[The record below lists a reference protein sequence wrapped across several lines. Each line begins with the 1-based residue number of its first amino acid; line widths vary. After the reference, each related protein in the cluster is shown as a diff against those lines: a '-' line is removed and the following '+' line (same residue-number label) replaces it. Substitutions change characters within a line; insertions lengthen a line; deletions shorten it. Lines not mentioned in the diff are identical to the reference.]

1 MITKFL
7 FNIWFLLHLVFDL
20 QFNVWCQ
27 TFVVW
32 FLYLLFDF
40 YICYL
45 IFIFVIW
52 FLYLLFDFY
61 INNYLIFNFW
71 CLIFYIWYSIFAIW
85 FLHLIFDVVY
95 IRYFYIGYR
104 YLYLLALIL
113 LSVFD
118 MFMSSSLIV
127 VTRSCVLSY
136 LEKWTKVNDERCHAV
151 RVKLNPASTFS
162 LHCTYN
168 TIILASFKLCMAH
181 LAWFISLLCLPH
193 TF

>member
-1 MITKFL
+1 MSNICCLIF
-7 FNIWFLLHLVFDL
+7 IWF
-20 QFNVWCQ
+20 
-27 TFVVW
+27 
-32 FLYLLFDF
+32 FLYLL
-40 YICYL
+40 
-45 IFIFVIW
+45 
-52 FLYLLFDFY
+52 
-61 INNYLIFNFW
+61 FNFW
-71 CLIFYIWYSIFAIW
+71 CLIFIFDIWYSIFAIW

-113 LSVFD
+113 LSVID
-118 MFMSSSLIV
+118 KFMSCSLIV

-168 TIILASFKLCMAH
+168 TIILEIFSFL
-181 LAWFISLLCLPH
+181 FIY
-193 TF
+193 TFIYICFMNDEQCHGQSVNPAR